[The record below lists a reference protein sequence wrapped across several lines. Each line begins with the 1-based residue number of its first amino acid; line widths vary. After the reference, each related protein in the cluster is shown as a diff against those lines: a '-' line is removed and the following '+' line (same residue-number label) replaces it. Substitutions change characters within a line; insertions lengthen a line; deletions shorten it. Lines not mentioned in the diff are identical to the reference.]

1 MIRRWLGSDTDA
13 IGARRPQW
21 VIAPTTLAET
31 VDVVA
36 ETAAKSRSMVV
47 RGLGTRQDQAAPPRT
62 LDAIV
67 DLSGLS
73 GIVEYE
79 PGDLVMRVHAGTP
92 LSVVQEAAAQ
102 HGQQLAIDS
111 AGTVGGLIA
120 TNTSGPRRLRYG
132 TCRDLLIGVTAVLER
147 RYGGPIRRQGGQKRC
162 RIRPRQV
169 VHRLVR
175 HPGDHCRGGVSIASA
190 ARRAGMGDRDRA
202 QSPAR
207 HRHCNGRPHVDPF
220 RVRPRSRLATSRRP
234 AHGDRPGRGRRGG
247 RGRQARRAGRGAHE
261 RCDRR
266 HGAAGVAGKSP
277 WAVNGTGIKV
287 ALPLSRQ
294 PAMLESL
301 IGKRYAT
308 TVRGSLGAGVLQVG
322 LPGYTPPTA
331 ALADL
336 REIVA
341 GDGSATVV
349 RVPEHWEV
357 DRWGAVPGLDLM
369 RRIKDQFDPAG
380 LLAPGRS
387 WAGFRW
393 QRRST
398 AS

>member
-1 MIRRWLGSDTDA
+1 VIRRWLGSDTDA

-92 LSVVQEAAAQ
+92 LPVVQEAAAQ

-132 TCRDLLIGVTAVLER
+132 TCRDLLIGVTAVLSDATVAR
-147 RYGGPIRRQGGQKRC
+147 SGGKVVKNVAGYDLGKLYTGSFGTLGVITEAVFRLHPRPGGQ
-162 RIRPRQV
+162 V
-169 VHRLVR
+169 WVTT
-175 HPGDHCRGGVSIASA
+175 IAH
-190 ARRAGMGDRDRA
+190 
-202 QSPAR
+202 SP
-207 HRHCNGRPHVDPF
+207 
-220 RVRPRSRLATSRRP
+220 RLATDTAMAVRTSTLSVSALEVDWP
-234 AHGDRPGRGRRGG
+234 LSDGPLTVTALVED
-247 RGRQARRAGRGAHE
+247 ADAA
-261 RCDRR
+261 
-266 HGAAGVAGKSP
+266 GAANRAERVAALMKDATVATQPPVWWGKSP

-301 IGKRYAT
+301 IGKRYTA

-322 LPGYTPPTA
+322 LPGYTAPTA
-331 ALADL
+331 ALAHL

-349 RVPEHWEV
+349 RMPEHWEV

-380 LLAPGRS
+380 LLAPGRFV
-387 WAGFRW
+387 GGI
-393 QRRST
+393 
-398 AS
+398 